1 MEEEGTKKKDKY
13 AQEKGQICSRKR
25 RNISKKEDKYVL
37 EKGQI
42 YPKKGAN
49 DISQEDTHGT
59 E

>member
-1 MEEEGTKKKDKY
+1 MFKKM
-13 AQEKGQICSRKR
+13 

-42 YPKKGAN
+42 YPKKGTN
-49 DISQEDTHGT
+49 DISQEDTHAA